1 MNKKILFYLLMSV
14 LMAGC
19 AAGDSES
26 LGDKPPVGATSD
38 GKYAVGF
45 NAYANRAVTRAGYAG
60 TLTIDQLQ
68 QAQGDLGGFGVFA
81 YYTDLKKYDQTY
93 IPNFMYNQGVFYSGG
108 NWQYTPVMYWPN
120 EYGSDAGSDDED
132 KVSFFAY
139 APYVHHSSPAA
150 GSVDGDASWGITG
163 FSRNTTAGDPI
174 VKYIASFN
182 PAQSVDLCWGVC
194 DQASWNRIQNNG
206 SQSMTTGLPWLDVE
220 HPQGVNQKMTFTFK
234 HALSQLNVQ
243 IDADADGL
251 THEAS
256 SDIADGTKIYVRS
269 ISFTG
274 IALKGALNLN
284 NTVANKALWLDY
296 SGSTDLPFGES
307 VTVKDGRRDGREGSA
322 NAEATNEIPSGL
334 NDVIIQKNTATDG
347 VTHTAV
353 NLFNSDD
360 IDKCVYVIPT
370 GEKMTVTIVYD
381 VETTNPHL
389 STYISDGSTHGVSI
403 ENKITKDILFGGA
416 TSGLDCGKKYTIKL
430 HLGMNSVKFD
440 AAITPWDDG
449 DVVNGEGWLPGNLAV
464 TTPVTMSLGSSLTMA
479 MSGGVGTPQ
488 TITATTQPAG
498 QTVNWTNSNDAVATI
513 AAAGGSTR
521 GTVNGASSIVVTPVA
536 AGTTII
542 TATSEAGSAQCVV
555 TVTDETTSEVTIS
568 LNKASTTIY
577 ATETETLTA
586 TTSPADSPVT
596 WVSSNTAAAT
606 VSGGVVSALNTGL
619 TYITATTASG
629 NAATCAV
636 TVAPTVLTLDK
647 TSLSLNASESYTL
660 TATTTP
666 IGKTVTYESSAPSV
680 ASVNESTGL
689 VTGLTA
695 GTARIT
701 ATIPGGGSA
710 TCNVTVTANAATVT
724 APPTAITPLTY
735 TGSPQAL
742 VNAGTAANGTM
753 QYALG
758 NSSAATSAYS
768 ADIPTGTAADTYYVW
783 YKAAGNSGYTDSAP
797 DKVSVT
803 IAKAAG
809 TISFATDSYNKQV
822 SDAGFTQEVT
832 NDGDG
837 TVTYSTSNSSIADVS
852 SSTGAVTIGSTT
864 GTATITATVSDGANY
879 TYAVKTATYT
889 VTVSSKPK
897 ATPATVA
904 AATGLV
910 YDTTADLITV
920 TGSPANGT
928 MNYAVTTTN
937 SAPAAGEY
945 STSVPTTA
953 TRNAGTYY
961 VWYKAVATNSATHD
975 DSDVASVTVAI
986 ARKPATISFSPSS
999 YSKEIGE
1006 ANFTPTLTNTGTA
1019 GSVVYSIENSGSGA
1033 TISESTGEVTIGS
1046 AAGTATV
1053 TCTVTDG
1060 TNYTYAT
1067 KTAQCTVT
1075 IMPAGNPAVSPD
1087 INNWTNGDDVNLSGD
1102 PGL

>member
-1 MNKKILFYLLMSV
+1 MNKKILFYLMMSV

-108 NWQYTPVMYWPN
+108 NWEYTPVMYWPN

-132 KVSFFAY
+132 KVTFFAY

-251 THEAS
+251 THDAS
-256 SDIADGTKIYVRS
+256 GDIADGTKIYVRS

-296 SGSTDLPFGES
+296 AGTTDLPFGES

-334 NDVIIQKNTATDG
+334 NDAIIQKNTDTDG

-353 NLFNSDD
+353 NLFNSNDL
-360 IDKCVYVIPT
+360 DKCVYVIPT

-389 STYISDGSTHGVSI
+389 STYISDGTTHGVSI

-440 AAITPWDDG
+440 ADITPWDDG
-449 DVVNGEGWLPGNLAV
+449 DVVNGEGWLPGNLAIDA
-464 TTPVTMSLGSSLTMA
+464 PVTLSLGSSLTMA
-479 MSGGVGTPQ
+479 LSGGAQ
-488 TITATTQPAG
+488 TLTATTQPAG
-498 QTVNWTNSNDAVATI
+498 QTVNWTNSDDGVATI
-513 AAAGGSTR
+513 AAAGGGTR
-521 GTVNGASSIVVTPVA
+521 GEVNGASSITITPVA

-542 TATSEAGSAQCVV
+542 TATSAAGSAQCAV
-555 TVTDETTSEVTIS
+555 TVTTPSTPDVTVS
-568 LNKASTTIY
+568 LNKTSTTVY
-577 ATETETLTA
+577 ATETEQLTA
-586 TTSPADSPVT
+586 TTSPADRPVT
-596 WVSSNTAAAT
+596 WVSSNTAAAI
-606 VSGGVVSALNTGL
+606 VSSAGLVTANAAGL
-619 TYITATTASG
+619 THITVTTESGKTAT
-629 NAATCAV
+629 CDV
-636 TVAPTVLTLDK
+636 TVAPTVLSLDK

-666 IGKTVTYESSAPSV
+666 IGKTVTYESSAPTV

-735 TGSPQAL
+735 NGNPQAL

-753 QYALG
+753 QYAIG

-768 ADIPTGTAADTYYVW
+768 ADIPTATAAGTHYVW
-783 YKAAGNSGYTDSAP
+783 YKAAGNVGYTDSAP
-797 DKVSVT
+797 DKVSVS

-809 TISFATDSYNKQV
+809 TISFANGSYNKQV
-822 SDAGFTQEVT
+822 GDANFTQEVT
-832 NDGDG
+832 KTGDG
-837 TVTYSTSNSSIADVS
+837 AVTYSTSNSSIADVN

-864 GTATITATVSDGANY
+864 GTATITATVTDGDNY
-879 TYAVKTATYT
+879 SYASKTATYT
-889 VTVSSKPK
+889 VTVSSKP
-897 ATPATVA
+897 
-904 AATGLV
+904 AATLDSAPTAKELTYSGSAQALV
-910 YDTTADLITV
+910 NAGTATGGTV
-920 TGSPANGT
+920 K
-928 MNYAVTTTN
+928 YAKGTN
-937 SAPAAGEY
+937 SAASESY
-945 STSVPTTA
+945 STSIPEA
-953 TRNAGTYY
+953 TDAGTYY
-961 VWYKAVATNSATHD
+961 VWYYVEGDASHSDTAPDKVAVTMAKKA
-975 DSDVASVTVAI
+975 
-986 ARKPATISFSPSS
+986 ATISFGTAS
-999 YSKEIGE
+999 YNKEIGE
-1006 ANFTPTLTNTGTA
+1006 ANFTQALTNTGTA
-1019 GSVVYSIENSGSGA
+1019 GSVEYSIENSGSSA
-1033 TISESTGEVTIGS
+1033 LIDDSTGEVTIGS

-1060 TNYTYAT
+1060 ANYTYAT
-1067 KTAQCTVT
+1067 KTASYT
-1075 IMPAGNPAVSPD
+1075 ITITAPPSPTASPSVG
-1087 INNWTNGDDVNLSGD
+1087 NWTDGGNGDLTPDKTL
-1102 PGL
+1102 